1 MLAQASPTVFCLRSH
16 CVLKNMCRLLSGATM
31 DDYSIMLEHTLV
43 LSGETVDTGSVWQGW
58 PAGKK
63 FFLEDYRS
71 DMRRVLTE
79 TYFKRLKST
88 MTGST
93 SETSGSSDLDVDM
106 PVSTESLLVPLLG
119 DHHILV

>member
-1 MLAQASPTVFCLRSH
+1 
-16 CVLKNMCRLLSGATM
+16 
-31 DDYSIMLEHTLV
+31 MLEHTLV

-79 TYFKRLKST
+79 TYYKRLNST

-93 SETSGSSDLDVDM
+93 SESSGSSDLEVDM
-106 PVSTESLLVPLLG
+106 PVSTESLLVPLLE